1 VSTDFEELV
10 VDSMR
15 RFTATVHVPAGLA
28 AQARWQV
35 RRRRTRARAT
45 AATGAAIVSA
55 AAVFAV
61 AAGTGGPVPAP
72 AVAAQAAAYIVSRA
86 EQALSDRDLI
96 LELTSPR
103 QVITKTGAGG
113 KPVISYVPGSVFWG
127 YHFHSRQE
135 VFAAYLRKHGQPG
148 ASDTDTGDGP
158 LHHGPGG
165 LFHSTQTS
173 VNYSDRTWSRG
184 TQVSG
189 KAAPVRG
196 PACKVLKGMQD
207 PQADGELLF
216 TSPWFIRATMA
227 CGGLSVTGHVRIDGI
242 AAVMLTGSRQLMK
255 LPLVIYISPITYRLV
270 RTVIG
275 GLRQDYRWLAPTP
288 ANLAKLRVPVPPGF
302 RRVEY
307 QEDRPAGRAGAS

>member
-10 VDSMR
+10 VEGMR
-15 RFTATVHVPAGLA
+15 RFTAVVRVPADLA
-28 AQARWQV
+28 ARARWQH
-35 RRRRTRARAT
+35 RRRRTRARAS
-45 AATGAAIVSA
+45 AATGVAIAS
-55 AAVFAV
+55 AV
-61 AAGTGGPVPAP
+61 AIIAVTAGTGGPAPVPAP
-72 AVAAQAAAYIVSRA
+72 RAQTAAYIVRRA
-86 EQALSDRDLI
+86 EHALGNPDLI

-127 YHFHSRQE
+127 YHFHSRQKI
-135 VFAAYLRKHGQPG
+135 FAAYLRKHGQPG

-216 TSPWFIRATMA
+216 TTPWFIQATMA
-227 CGGLSVTGHVRIDGI
+227 CGGLSVTGHVRVDGI

-255 LPLVIYISPITYRLV
+255 LPLVIYISPVTYRLV